1 MELPQITEI
10 NGIKVLTTRQL
21 AEAYSTTQKV
31 INNNFSR
38 NQNKYI
44 LGKHYIPIEGQ
55 EMRKLKTNP
64 QFEGELQHVS
74 KAYFWTEKGALLHA
88 KSLNTDKA
96 WQVYDY
102 LVDFY
107 FRAKEVKKETEV
119 TSKPQFP
126 QKVCKNIDIKNPIMI
141 FKVLIRLAEE
151 NNMKIR
157 SADFKASLSCIRGN
171 RIGIKSN
178 MTLEEVD
185 YELAYALSHALIHKN
200 EGDLINSY
208 ESVKYNERAERSAN
222 MIIKMLDIAFE

>member
-1 MELPQITEI
+1 MELPQIVEAR
-10 NGIKVLTTRQL
+10 GMRVLTTKQL
-21 AEAYSTTQKV
+21 SEMYEVDTKIIQY
-31 INNNFSR
+31 NFR
-38 NQNKYI
+38 YNKNRYI
-44 LGKHYIPIEGQ
+44 VNKHYIQIIGE
-55 EMRKLKTNP
+55 ELRELKTRSEF
-64 QFEGELQHVS
+64 QSSLKYAKS
-74 KAYFWTEKGALLHA
+74 LYLWTEKGALLHA

-119 TSKPQFP
+119 TSKPQLP
-126 QKVCKNIDIKNPIMI
+126 QKKNIDIKNPIMI

-185 YELAYALSHALIHKN
+185 YELAYALSHAFIHKN

-208 ESVKYNERAERSAN
+208 ESVKYNERAERSAD